1 MLKIQRV
8 ADGPYVVFTLSGR
21 IEGDLVAEL
30 QRLFAL
36 EADGHSLVLD
46 LQEVTLVDRDAI
58 GFLALCEAAGAT
70 LKHCPAYI
78 HEWIARA
85 RTQQWAVSNR

>member
-1 MLKIQRV
+1 MLKTQRI

-21 IEGDLVAEL
+21 IEEDLVAEL

-36 EADGHSLVLD
+36 EAGGHSFVLD
-46 LQEVTLVDRDAI
+46 LQEVTLADRDAV
-58 GFLALCEAAGAT
+58 GFLAWCEAAGST

-78 HEWIARA
+78 HEWIARE
-85 RTQQWAVSNR
+85 RTQK

>member
-1 MLKIQRV
+1 MLKIQRI

-21 IEGDLVAEL
+21 IEEDLVAEL

-46 LQEVTLVDRDAI
+46 LQEVTLVDRDAVWY
-58 GFLALCEAAGAT
+58 LARCEAEGAT
-70 LKHCPAYI
+70 LEHCPAYI
-78 HEWIARA
+78 HEWIARE
-85 RTQQWAVSNR
+85 RTQK